1 LQPEVAHDDWYV
13 MERSAKND
21 TLMLWI
27 TDSLIYQQDTITM
40 KINYIRTDSLNKNY
54 IDTDTLNF
62 NIRKSAREKRNEK
75 RMREKKNRYVF
86 WD

>member
-1 LQPEVAHDDWYV
+1 